1 MNSNEKLCSSRDMIR
16 LLARVGIFGAL
27 AALFYIAPF
36 LKFPMPIFA
45 GFLEVNFSDI
55 IALISG
61 FAFGPLTGALVQV
74 VKVLIKLP
82 FTSTAMVGELADL
95 LLGIVF
101 VVPAAIFYRFH
112 KSKSGAVKA
121 LIYTSLIHV
130 VIAAVL
136 NWLILTPFYVQFYFG
151 GAEQVLIDFV
161 ASTNPNVTDLGWT
174 YILWAIIPFN
184 IFRNVLIS
192 AITFLLYK
200 RLHKFIRRIA
210 FLG

>member
-1 MNSNEKLCSSRDMIR
+1 MKSNEKLCSSRDLIR

-27 AALFYIAPF
+27 AAIFYIVPF

-45 GFLEVNFSDI
+45 SFLEVNFSDT

-74 VKVLIKLP
+74 VKIIIKLP
-82 FTSTAMVGELADL
+82 FSSTAMVGELADL
-95 LLGIVF
+95 LLGVIL
-101 VVPAAIFYRFH
+101 VVPAAWFYRTH
-112 KSKSGAVKA
+112 KTKKGAVNA
-121 LIYTSLIHV
+121 LIYSSLIHV
-130 VIAAVL
+130 ALAAVL

-151 GAEQVLIDFV
+151 GNAQVLIDFV
-161 ASTNPNVTDLGWT
+161 ATTNPNVTDLGWS

-184 IFRNVLIS
+184 AFRNVLIA
-192 AITFLLYK
+192 AITFVLYK
-200 RLHKFIRRIA
+200 RLHNVIRRVS

>member
-1 MNSNEKLCSSRDMIR
+1 MKSNEKLCASRDAIR

-27 AALFYIAPF
+27 AALFYIVPF

-45 GFLEVNFSDI
+45 SFLEVNFSDT

-95 LLGIVF
+95 LLGVII
-101 VVPAAIFYRFH
+101 VVPAAIFYRTH
-112 KSKSGAVKA
+112 KTKVGAVKA
-121 LIYTSLIHV
+121 LIFSSVIHV
-130 VIAAVL
+130 ALAAIL

-184 IFRNVLIS
+184 IFRNVLIGG
-192 AITFLLYK
+192 ITFLLYK
-200 RLHKFIRRIA
+200 RLHNLIRRIA
-210 FLG
+210 LLG